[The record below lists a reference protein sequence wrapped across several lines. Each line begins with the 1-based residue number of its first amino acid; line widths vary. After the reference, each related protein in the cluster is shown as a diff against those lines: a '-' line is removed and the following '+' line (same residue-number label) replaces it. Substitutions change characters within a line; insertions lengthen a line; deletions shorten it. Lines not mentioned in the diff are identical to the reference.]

1 MVKFVQNLGCV
12 AGVVPQEADVL
23 LTQMINVMS
32 VVIEVTMHMIVLEVA
47 MVVEDPD
54 AGRGE

>member
-12 AGVVPQEADVL
+12 AGVDPQEADVL